1 MKTTYYISIFL
12 ILLTGIVSCGKNK
25 TTTVSGR
32 LMQSCDT
39 PAANKDALIHINGG
53 GILAKPIVTL
63 DFTTDENGYFSVT
76 HDESFHRF
84 SVMTSNSFSVLDV
97 DNYDVKNKELG
108 EVYIIPPK
116 ASYYLYL
123 DVKNSYTVDDTLT
136 FNNGGWPHD
145 GREPWIKKS
154 GPFQTGIIDTVHFL
168 SHIND
173 LPIWSFNNKIN
184 DSFPTKQVHYYINEY
199 ESENE
204 KLSSPFSASYCN
216 DEYQTVTL
224 VID

>member
-39 PAANKDALIHINGG
+39 PAANKKALIHINGG

-84 SVMTSNSFSVLDV
+84 SVRTSNSFSVLEV
-97 DNYDVKNKELG
+97 DNYDAKNKELG
-108 EVYIIPPK
+108 EVYINMPL
-116 ASYYLYL
+116 ANYYLYL
-123 DVKNSYTVDDTLT
+123 DLDSSYSELDTLRYYDW
-136 FNNGGWPHD
+136 NYPQNGESH
-145 GREPWIKKS
+145 WIKSIS
-154 GPFQTGIIDTVHFL
+154 GPF
-168 SHIND
+168 INGLMD
-173 LPIWSFNNKIN
+173 SVTNAPNMHAMPIRWTDHKDGNDPEMPLFYSLNGDSYELNISTPFCSESKQIVKI
-184 DSFPTKQVHYYINEY
+184 KIE
-199 ESENE
+199 
-204 KLSSPFSASYCN
+204 
-216 DEYQTVTL
+216 
-224 VID
+224 